1 MWHNALSEFP
11 PYAPQLLLADTM
23 RRNIKKS
30 LILQYKDG
38 VGIGRPYR
46 LGFWDPIPNPK
57 NFIADVAERLILKE
71 LCCFQVLPVVDL
83 AGRSEKKGHYLLQVM
98 TLLWLS
104 PADLCVC
111 TWGVGYRFGLHL
123 KSASRP
129 VHVEQHRKLHIV
141 MSLVWLPSPKAS
153 SLW

>member
-23 RRNIKKS
+23 RIVIDKS
-30 LILQYKDG
+30 FILQFKDG
-38 VGIGRPYR
+38 VGTPKRV
-46 LGFWDPIPNPK
+46 LKNPICNLK
-57 NFIADVAERLILKE
+57 NFIADVADWLILE
-71 LCCFQVLPVVDL
+71 EFCCFQVSPVVDL
-83 AGRSEKKGHYLLQVM
+83 AWRSKKKGHYLLQVM

-111 TWGVGYRFGLHL
+111 TWSMGYRFGLHL